1 MLIDYANVLIFMG
14 IAVVLVLFT
23 LFLGSLV
30 RPSNPDPEKLST
42 YECGEE
48 PVGGSWIQF
57 NIRFYVVA
65 LVFIIFDV
73 EIVFLYPWAVVFKDL
88 GWFAFVEM
96 MIFVAI
102 LLVGLAYA
110 WKKGALDWVRPEPG
124 GSRVL
129 VSSAAAEGGVGGSQ
143 P

>member
-1 MLIDYANVLIFMG
+1 MLIDYANVLIFIG
-14 IAVVLVLFT
+14 IGGFFIIFN
-23 LFLGSLV
+23 LFLGSLI
-30 RPSNPDPEKLST
+30 RPKNPSAEKLST

-73 EIVFLYPWAVVFKDL
+73 EIVFLYPWAVVVKDL
-88 GWFAFVEM
+88 MHYGWFAFVEM

-110 WKKGALDWVRPEPG
+110 WKRGALEWVVAQIPDQSEER
-124 GSRVL
+124 
-129 VSSAAAEGGVGGSQ
+129 AA
-143 P
+143 

>member
-1 MLIDYANVLIFMG
+1 MLIDYANVLIFLG
-14 IAVVLVLFT
+14 IGAFFIIFN
-23 LFLGSLV
+23 LFLGSLF
-30 RPSNPDPEKLST
+30 RPKNPSAEKLST

-57 NIRFYVVA
+57 NIRFYVIA
-65 LVFIIFDV
+65 LIFIIFDV

-88 GWFAFVEM
+88 MQYGWFAFVEM

-110 WKKGALDWVRPEPG
+110 WKKGALEWVQPRVPD
-124 GSRVL
+124 GS
-129 VSSAAAEGGVGGSQ
+129 GV
-143 P
+143 

>member
-1 MLIDYANVLIFMG
+1 MLIDYANVLIFLG
-14 IAVVLVLFT
+14 IGAFFIIFN
-23 LFLGSLV
+23 LFLGSLI
-30 RPSNPDPEKLST
+30 RPKNPSAEKLST

-73 EIVFLYPWAVVFKDL
+73 EIVFLYPWAVVVKDL
-88 GWFAFVEM
+88 MQYGWFAFVEM

-110 WKKGALDWVRPEPG
+110 WKRGALEWVVAQIPDQSEER
-124 GSRVL
+124 
-129 VSSAAAEGGVGGSQ
+129 AA
-143 P
+143 

>member
-1 MLIDYANVLIFMG
+1 MLIDYANVLIFIG
-14 IAVVLVLFT
+14 IGTFFIIFN
-23 LFLGSLV
+23 LFLGSLI
-30 RPSNPDPEKLST
+30 RPKNPSAEKLST

-73 EIVFLYPWAVVFKDL
+73 EVVFLYPWAVVVKDL
-88 GWFAFVEM
+88 MQYGWFAFVEM

-110 WKKGALDWVRPEPG
+110 WKRGALEWVVAQIPDQSEER
-124 GSRVL
+124 
-129 VSSAAAEGGVGGSQ
+129 AA
-143 P
+143 

>member
-1 MLIDYANVLIFMG
+1 MLIDYANVLIFLG
-14 IAVVLVLFT
+14 IGTFFIIFN
-23 LFLGSLV
+23 LFLGSLI
-30 RPSNPDPEKLST
+30 RPKNPSAEKLST

-73 EIVFLYPWAVVFKDL
+73 EIVFLYPWAVVVKDL
-88 GWFAFVEM
+88 MQYGWFAFVEM

-110 WKKGALDWVRPEPG
+110 WKRGALEWVVAQIPDQSEER
-124 GSRVL
+124 
-129 VSSAAAEGGVGGSQ
+129 AA
-143 P
+143 

>member
-1 MLIDYANVLIFMG
+1 MLIDYANVLIFLG
-14 IAVVLVLFT
+14 IGAFFIIFN
-23 LFLGSLV
+23 LFLGSLI
-30 RPSNPDPEKLST
+30 RPKNPSAEKLST

-73 EIVFLYPWAVVFKDL
+73 EVVFLYPWAVVVKDL
-88 GWFAFVEM
+88 MQYGWFAFVEM

-110 WKKGALDWVRPEPG
+110 WKRGALEWVVAQIPDQSEER
-124 GSRVL
+124 
-129 VSSAAAEGGVGGSQ
+129 AA
-143 P
+143 